1 MGFKEKMA
9 DMWMGNMDPKE
20 KREMMESMMDDFV
33 SKISPEEKA
42 KMMEAMMEKFMA
54 GLSPE
59 EKQAMMSNMMPKMMS
74 GMMGGKDSPPGGMM
88 GMMMGKGGSMK
99 AMMEKIMGSCGG
111 EEGKTGEGPWDM
123 CRKMMSSIGKTSELA
138 AFATPEVRGLFEEW
152 AAQIEEE
159 IFQFVQESKTTDA
172 DQIAARF
179 KLSKNS
185 ANYFLTRLSQKGRIS
200 LKAEKTADK

>member
-54 GLSPE
+54 ALSPE

-111 EEGKTGEGPWDM
+111 ENEEKGEGPWDM
-123 CRKMMSSIGKTSELA
+123 CRKMMSSIGKTSDLA
-138 AFATPEVRGLFEEW
+138 TFATPEVRGLFEEW